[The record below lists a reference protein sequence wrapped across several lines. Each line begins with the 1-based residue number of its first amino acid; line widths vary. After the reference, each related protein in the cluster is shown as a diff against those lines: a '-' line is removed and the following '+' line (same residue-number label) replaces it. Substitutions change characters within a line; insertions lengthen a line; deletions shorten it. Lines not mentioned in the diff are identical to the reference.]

1 MTKRSLVLI
10 AILAILAFAVS
21 GFAQDTTVT
30 PPSSRVGPPGHVR
43 TPLYVIAHD
52 GKIGND
58 AVNYAYETPSSIAC
72 VYGVTQLT
80 PGCPTTGTIVS
91 TGGSKAIAVVE
102 YGNYSNVQ
110 SDLQTFSSQFGL
122 GGNTSIINLCY
133 PSSPC
138 PANNGTGWDLE
149 EALDVQYAHAMAPNA
164 QIIVVSFT
172 NDPLGDGAEQGGAAY
187 IAANYSAGEMSNS
200 FTYDGGE
207 EWCAPPDN
215 CELQYDSDFT
225 QPGIVYFA
233 SAGDSGLGTAYPSI
247 SPNVVSAGGSQINR
261 TNGNYESESCWS
273 GSGGGLSQYEPLP
286 QYQLYVANRTNFM
299 RGSPDRGLD
308 SSGNSPVNI
317 YSSSYCGGW
326 CGVYGTSVASPTLAG
341 ISNFAGNFKSST
353 MADEA
358 PLYQLYIRPTQYLTV
373 FYSPTTGNNGLP
385 AELGWDQCTGLGT
398 PRKPAYF

>member
-1 MTKRSLVLI
+1 MKRNLALI
-10 AILAILAFAVS
+10 VILAILAFAVN
-21 GFAQDTTVT
+21 GFAQDTRVT
-30 PPSSRVGPPGHVR
+30 PPSSVVGPPGHVR
-43 TPLYVIAHD
+43 TPLYLAIRD
-52 GKIGND
+52 GKITFD

-80 PGCPTTGTIVS
+80 QGCPTDGTLVS

-110 SDLQTFSSQFGL
+110 NDLVTFSNQFGL

-133 PSSPC
+133 PSPPC

-149 EALDVQYAHAMAPNA
+149 EALDVQYAHAMAPHA

-172 NDPLGDGAEQGGAAY
+172 DDPLGDGAEQGGAQY
-187 IAANYSAGEMSNS
+187 IATNYGAGEMSNS
-200 FTYDGGE
+200 WTYNGGE
-207 EWCAPPDN
+207 NWCGSGD
-215 CELQYDSDFT
+215 CELSYDSDFT

-233 SAGDSGLGTAYPSI
+233 SAGDDGLGVAYPSI

-261 TNGNYESESCWS
+261 TDGNYESESCWS
-273 GSGGGLSQYEPLP
+273 GSGGGNSVYEPLP
-286 QYQLYVANRTNFM
+286 QYQLYVANRTNQM
-299 RGSPDRGLD
+299 RGSPDRAAD

-353 MADEA
+353 VEDEG
-358 PLYQLYIRPTQYLTV
+358 PLYGLYVRPVLYETV
-373 FYSPTTGNNGLP
+373 FYDVTMGSNGSP
-385 AELGWDQCTGLGT
+385 AKQGWDECTGLGT
-398 PRKPAYF
+398 PRKPSYF